1 MDIACSTMKITTVNP
16 YSQEQLGEY
25 EEYDDHRIDGILL
38 GLKEAQ
44 KEWGKHMDRRIDYF
58 RSVLKPNLMHKKE
71 ELARLMTEEMG
82 KPITQS
88 LSEIDKCIRLVD
100 YAIEDYPHFL
110 EPETMRTEG
119 KKTYV
124 RFDPLGTVLLIMPW
138 NFPLWQVMRGAVPAM
153 LAGNA
158 VVLKHASIVT
168 GTSLMIEDIFS
179 SELFKSVI
187 VSGSRVGKLIPRVD
201 GVSLTGSSG
210 AGKSVAQEAG
220 RNLKKVVL
228 ELGGSDPFIVLK
240 SANVHEAAENAVF
253 ARMQNNGQSC
263 IASKRFIVHENVFE
277 EFADEIAGKF
287 SSVRIGDPLDKSTF
301 LGPLSSMEQTRT
313 VRSQIENLSGLGK
326 VSSFGEYT
334 GGIVPPTIAQISG
347 KYDEEVFGP
356 VAILNRFSTDQ
367 EAIQLANE
375 TPFGLGASIWG
386 DSGEAE
392 RIVPEIE
399 AGMVFVNKIVASDP
413 RVPFGGVKQ
422 SGIGRELSKFGTREF
437 TNIKTVW
444 IDH

>member
-1 MDIACSTMKITTVNP
+1 MKITTVNP
-16 YSQEQLGEY
+16 YSQEKLGEY
-25 EEYDDHRIDGILL
+25 EEYDDGRVDRILS

-44 KEWGKHMDRRIDYF
+44 KTWKKDIDVRIDYL
-58 RSVLKPNLMHKKE
+58 RTVLKPNLIKRKE

-82 KPITQS
+82 KPISQS
-88 LSEIDKCIRLVD
+88 LSEIDKCIKLVD
-100 YAIEDYPHFL
+100 YAIEDYPNFL
-110 EPETMRTEG
+110 EPETIRTEG

-179 SELFKSVI
+179 SEQFRSLI
-187 VSGSRVGKLIPRVD
+187 VSGSRAGKIIQKVE

-220 RNLKKVVL
+220 KNLKKVVL
-228 ELGGSDPFIVLK
+228 ELGGSDPFIVMK
-240 SANVHEAAENAVF
+240 SADVHQASENAVF

-263 IASKRFIVHENVFE
+263 IASKRFIVHEDIFQ

-287 SSVRIGDPLDKSTF
+287 ASVRIGDPLDKSTF
-301 LGPLSSMEQTRT
+301 LGPLSSMEQTKT
-313 VRSQIENLSGLGK
+313 VRSQIENLSGIGK
-326 VSSFGEYT
+326 VSSFGEYS

-356 VAILNRFSTDQ
+356 VAILTKFRTDQ
-367 EAIQLANE
+367 EAIALAND

-386 DSGEAE
+386 NSDEAE

>member
-240 SANVHEAAENAVF
+240 SANIHEAAENAVF

-367 EAIQLANE
+367 EAILLANE

-392 RIVPEIE
+392 LIVPEIE

>member
-1 MDIACSTMKITTVNP
+1 MKITTVNP

-110 EPETMRTEG
+110 EPETIMTEG
-119 KKTYV
+119 KKIYV

-240 SANVHEAAENAVF
+240 SAKVHEAAENAVF

-287 SSVRIGDPLDKSTF
+287 ASVRIGDPLDKSTF

-356 VAILNRFSTDQ
+356 VAILNRFRTDQ
-367 EAIQLANE
+367 EAILLANE

>member
-1 MDIACSTMKITTVNP
+1 MKITTVNP
-16 YSQEQLGEY
+16 YNQEKLGEY
-25 EEYDDHRIDGILL
+25 EEYDDDRVDRILS
-38 GLKEAQ
+38 GLREAQ
-44 KEWGKHMDRRIDYF
+44 KTWKKDIDVRIDYF
-58 RSVLKPNLMHKKE
+58 RTVLKPNLIKRKE

-82 KPITQS
+82 KPISQS

-110 EPETMRTEG
+110 EPETIRTEG

-138 NFPLWQVMRGAVPAM
+138 NFPLWQVMRGTVPAM

-158 VVLKHASIVT
+158 VLLKHASIVT

-179 SELFKSVI
+179 SEQFRSLI
-187 VSGSRVGKLIPRVD
+187 VSGSRVGKIIPKVE

-220 RNLKKVVL
+220 KNLKKVVL
-228 ELGGSDPFIVLK
+228 ELGGSDPFIVMK
-240 SANVHEAAENAVF
+240 SADVHQASENAVF

-263 IASKRFIVHENVFE
+263 IASKRFIVHEDIFQ

-287 SSVRIGDPLDKSTF
+287 ASVRIGDPLDKSTF
-301 LGPLSSMEQTRT
+301 LGPLSSMEQTKT
-313 VRSQIENLSGLGK
+313 VRSQIENLSGIGK
-326 VSSFGEYT
+326 VSSFGEYS

-356 VAILNRFSTDQ
+356 VAILTKFRTDQ
-367 EAIQLANE
+367 EAIALAND

-386 DSGEAE
+386 DSDEAE

>member
-1 MDIACSTMKITTVNP
+1 MKITTVNP
-16 YSQEQLGEY
+16 YSQEKLGEY
-25 EEYDDHRIDGILL
+25 EEYDDDRVDRILS

-44 KEWGKHMDRRIDYF
+44 KTWKKDIDVRIDYL
-58 RSVLKPNLMHKKE
+58 RTVLKPNLIKRKE

-82 KPITQS
+82 KPISQS
-88 LSEIDKCIRLVD
+88 LSEIDKCIKLVD
-100 YAIEDYPHFL
+100 YAIEDYPDFL
-110 EPETMRTEG
+110 EPETIRTEG
-119 KKTYV
+119 KKTFV

-179 SELFKSVI
+179 SEQFRSLI
-187 VSGSRVGKLIPRVD
+187 VSGSRAGKIIQKVE

-220 RNLKKVVL
+220 KNLKKVVL
-228 ELGGSDPFIVLK
+228 ELGGSDPFIVMK
-240 SANVHEAAENAVF
+240 SADVHQASENAVF

-263 IASKRFIVHENVFE
+263 IASKRFIVHEDIFQ

-287 SSVRIGDPLDKSTF
+287 ASVRIGDPLDKSTF
-301 LGPLSSMEQTRT
+301 LGPLSSMEQTKT
-313 VRSQIENLSGLGK
+313 VRSQIENLSGIGK
-326 VSSFGEYT
+326 VSSFGKYS

-356 VAILNRFSTDQ
+356 VAILTKFRTDQ
-367 EAIQLANE
+367 EAIALAND

-386 DSGEAE
+386 DSDEAE

>member
-1 MDIACSTMKITTVNP
+1 MKITTVNP
-16 YSQEQLGEY
+16 YNQEKLGEY
-25 EEYDDHRIDGILL
+25 EEYDDDRVDRILS
-38 GLKEAQ
+38 GLREAQ
-44 KEWGKHMDRRIDYF
+44 KTWKKDIDVRIDYF
-58 RSVLKPNLMHKKE
+58 RTVLKPNLIKRKE

-82 KPITQS
+82 KPISQS

-110 EPETMRTEG
+110 EPETIRTEG

-138 NFPLWQVMRGAVPAM
+138 NFPLWQVMRGTVPAM

-179 SELFKSVI
+179 SEQFRSLI
-187 VSGSRVGKLIPRVD
+187 VSGSRAGKIIPKVE

-220 RNLKKVVL
+220 KNLKKVVL
-228 ELGGSDPFIVLK
+228 ELGGSDPFIVMK
-240 SANVHEAAENAVF
+240 SADVHQASENAVF

-263 IASKRFIVHENVFE
+263 IASKRFIVHEDIFQ

-287 SSVRIGDPLDKSTF
+287 ASVRIGDPLDKSTF
-301 LGPLSSMEQTRT
+301 LGPLSSMEQTKT
-313 VRSQIENLSGLGK
+313 VRSQIENLSGIGK
-326 VSSFGEYT
+326 VSSFGEYS

-356 VAILNRFSTDQ
+356 VAILTKFRTDQ
-367 EAIQLANE
+367 EAIALAND

-386 DSGEAE
+386 DSDEAE

>member
-1 MDIACSTMKITTVNP
+1 MKITTVNP
-16 YSQEQLGEY
+16 YSQEKLGEY
-25 EEYDDHRIDGILL
+25 EEYDDGRVDRILS

-44 KEWGKHMDRRIDYF
+44 KTWKKDLDVRIDYL
-58 RSVLKPNLMHKKE
+58 RTVLKPNLIKRKE

-82 KPITQS
+82 KPISQS
-88 LSEIDKCIRLVD
+88 LSEIDKCIKLVD
-100 YAIEDYPHFL
+100 YAIEDYPDFL
-110 EPETMRTEG
+110 EPETIRTEG
-119 KKTYV
+119 KKTFV

-179 SELFKSVI
+179 SEQFRSLI
-187 VSGSRVGKLIPRVD
+187 VSGSRAGKIIQKVE

-220 RNLKKVVL
+220 KNLKKVVL
-228 ELGGSDPFIVLK
+228 ELGGSDPFIVMK
-240 SANVHEAAENAVF
+240 SADVHQASENAVF

-263 IASKRFIVHENVFE
+263 IASKRFIVHEDIFQ

-287 SSVRIGDPLDKSTF
+287 ASVRIGDPLDKSTF
-301 LGPLSSMEQTRT
+301 LGPLSSMEQTKT
-313 VRSQIENLSGLGK
+313 VRSQIENLSGIGK
-326 VSSFGEYT
+326 VSSFGKYS
-334 GGIVPPTIAQISG
+334 GRIVPPTIAQISG

-356 VAILNRFSTDQ
+356 VAILTKFRTDQ
-367 EAIQLANE
+367 EAIALAND

-386 DSGEAE
+386 DSDEAE

>member
-1 MDIACSTMKITTVNP
+1 MKITTVNP
-16 YSQEQLGEY
+16 YSQEKLGEY
-25 EEYDDHRIDGILL
+25 EEYDDGRVDRILS

-44 KEWGKHMDRRIDYF
+44 KTWKKDLDVRIDYL
-58 RSVLKPNLMHKKE
+58 RTVLKPNLIKRKE

-82 KPITQS
+82 KPISQS
-88 LSEIDKCIRLVD
+88 LSEIDKCIKLVD
-100 YAIEDYPHFL
+100 YAIEDYPNFL
-110 EPETMRTEG
+110 EPETIRTEG

-179 SELFKSVI
+179 SEQFRSLI
-187 VSGSRVGKLIPRVD
+187 VSGSRAGKIIQKVE

-220 RNLKKVVL
+220 KNLKKVVL
-228 ELGGSDPFIVLK
+228 ELGGSDPFIVMK
-240 SANVHEAAENAVF
+240 SADVHQASENAVF

-263 IASKRFIVHENVFE
+263 IASKRFIVHEDIFQ

-287 SSVRIGDPLDKSTF
+287 ASVRIGDPLDKSTF
-301 LGPLSSMEQTRT
+301 LGPLSSMEQTKT
-313 VRSQIENLSGLGK
+313 VRSQIENLSGIGK
-326 VSSFGEYT
+326 VSSFGKYS

-356 VAILNRFSTDQ
+356 VAILTKFRTDQ
-367 EAIQLANE
+367 EAIALAND

-386 DSGEAE
+386 NSDEAE

>member
-1 MDIACSTMKITTVNP
+1 MKITTVNP
-16 YSQEQLGEY
+16 YSQEKLGEY
-25 EEYDDHRIDGILL
+25 EEYDDDRVDRILS
-38 GLKEAQ
+38 GLREAQ
-44 KEWGKHMDRRIDYF
+44 KTWKKDIDVRIDYF
-58 RSVLKPNLMHKKE
+58 RTVLKPNLIKRKE

-82 KPITQS
+82 KPISQS
-88 LSEIDKCIRLVD
+88 LSEIDKCIKLVD
-100 YAIEDYPHFL
+100 YAIEDYPNFL
-110 EPETMRTEG
+110 EPETIRTEG
-119 KKTYV
+119 KKTFV
-124 RFDPLGTVLLIMPW
+124 RFDPLGTVLLIRPW
-138 NFPLWQVMRGAVPAM
+138 NFPLWQVMRGTVPAM
-153 LAGNA
+153 LAGN
-158 VVLKHASIVT
+158 VVLLKHASIVT

-179 SELFKSVI
+179 SEQFRSLI
-187 VSGSRVGKLIPRVD
+187 VSGSRVGKIIPKVE

-220 RNLKKVVL
+220 KNLKKVVL
-228 ELGGSDPFIVLK
+228 ELGGSDPFIVMK
-240 SANVHEAAENAVF
+240 SADVHQASENAVF

-263 IASKRFIVHENVFE
+263 IASKRFIVHEDIFQ

-287 SSVRIGDPLDKSTF
+287 ASVRIGDPLDKSTF
-301 LGPLSSMEQTRT
+301 LGPLSSMEQTKT
-313 VRSQIENLSGLGK
+313 VRSQIENLSGIGK
-326 VSSFGEYT
+326 VSSFGEYS

-356 VAILNRFSTDQ
+356 VAILTKFRTDQ
-367 EAIQLANE
+367 EAIALAND

-386 DSGEAE
+386 DSDEAE

-399 AGMVFVNKIVASDP
+399 AGIVFVNKIVASDP

>member
-1 MDIACSTMKITTVNP
+1 MKITTVNP
-16 YSQEQLGEY
+16 YSQEKLGEY
-25 EEYDDHRIDGILL
+25 EEYDDDRVDRILS

-44 KEWGKHMDRRIDYF
+44 KTWKKDIDVRIDYF
-58 RSVLKPNLMHKKE
+58 RTVLKPNLIKRKE

-82 KPITQS
+82 KPISQS
-88 LSEIDKCIRLVD
+88 LSEIDKCIKLVD
-100 YAIEDYPHFL
+100 YAIEDYPDFL
-110 EPETMRTEG
+110 ELETIRTEG

-179 SELFKSVI
+179 SEQFRSLI
-187 VSGSRVGKLIPRVD
+187 VSGSRAGKIIQKVE

-220 RNLKKVVL
+220 KNLKKVVL
-228 ELGGSDPFIVLK
+228 ELGGSDPFIVMK
-240 SANVHEAAENAVF
+240 SADVHQASENAVF

-263 IASKRFIVHENVFE
+263 IASKRFIVHEDIFQ

-287 SSVRIGDPLDKSTF
+287 ASVRIGDPLDKSTF
-301 LGPLSSMEQTRT
+301 LGPLSSMEQTKT
-313 VRSQIENLSGLGK
+313 VRSQIENLSGIGK
-326 VSSFGEYT
+326 VSSFGEYS

-356 VAILNRFSTDQ
+356 VAILTKFRTDQ
-367 EAIQLANE
+367 EAIALAND

-386 DSGEAE
+386 DSDEAE

>member
-1 MDIACSTMKITTVNP
+1 MKITTVNP
-16 YSQEQLGEY
+16 YNQEKLGEY
-25 EEYDDHRIDGILL
+25 EEYDDDRVDRILS
-38 GLKEAQ
+38 GLREAQ
-44 KEWGKHMDRRIDYF
+44 KTWKKDIDVRIDYF
-58 RSVLKPNLMHKKE
+58 RTVLKPNLIKRKE

-82 KPITQS
+82 KPISQS

-110 EPETMRTEG
+110 EPETIRTEG
-119 KKTYV
+119 KKTFV

-179 SELFKSVI
+179 SEQFRSLI
-187 VSGSRVGKLIPRVD
+187 VSGSRAGKIIQKVE

-220 RNLKKVVL
+220 KNLKKVVL
-228 ELGGSDPFIVLK
+228 ELGGSDPFIVMK
-240 SANVHEAAENAVF
+240 SADVHQASENAVF

-263 IASKRFIVHENVFE
+263 IASKRFIVHEDIFQ

-287 SSVRIGDPLDKSTF
+287 ASVRIGDPLDKSTF
-301 LGPLSSMEQTRT
+301 LGPLSSMEQTKT
-313 VRSQIENLSGLGK
+313 VRSQIENLSGIGK
-326 VSSFGEYT
+326 VSSFGEYS

-356 VAILNRFSTDQ
+356 VAILTKFRTDQ
-367 EAIQLANE
+367 EAIALAND

-386 DSGEAE
+386 DSDEAE

>member
-168 GTSLMIEDIFS
+168 GTSLMIEDTFS

-187 VSGSRVGKLIPRVD
+187 VSGSRVGKLIPKVD

>member
-1 MDIACSTMKITTVNP
+1 MKITTVNP
-16 YSQEQLGEY
+16 YNQEKLGEY
-25 EEYDDHRIDGILL
+25 EEYDDDRVDRILS
-38 GLKEAQ
+38 GLREAQ
-44 KEWGKHMDRRIDYF
+44 KTWKKDIDVRIDYF
-58 RSVLKPNLMHKKE
+58 RTVLKPNLIKRKE

-82 KPITQS
+82 KPISQS
-88 LSEIDKCIRLVD
+88 LSEIDKCIKLVD
-100 YAIEDYPHFL
+100 YAIEDYPDFL
-110 EPETMRTEG
+110 EPETIRTEG
-119 KKTYV
+119 KKTFV

-158 VVLKHASIVT
+158 VLLKHASIVT

-179 SELFKSVI
+179 SEQFRSLI
-187 VSGSRVGKLIPRVD
+187 VSGSRVGKIIPKVE

-220 RNLKKVVL
+220 KNLKKVVL
-228 ELGGSDPFIVLK
+228 ELGGSDPFIVMK
-240 SANVHEAAENAVF
+240 SADVHQASENGVF

-263 IASKRFIVHENVFE
+263 IASKRFIVHEDIFQ

-287 SSVRIGDPLDKSTF
+287 ASVRIGDPLDKSTF
-301 LGPLSSMEQTRT
+301 LGPLSSMEQTKT
-313 VRSQIENLSGLGK
+313 VRSQIENLSGIGK
-326 VSSFGEYT
+326 VSSFGEYS

-356 VAILNRFSTDQ
+356 VAILTKFRTDQ
-367 EAIQLANE
+367 EAIALAND

-386 DSGEAE
+386 DSDEAE

-413 RVPFGGVKQ
+413 RDPFGGVKQ

>member
-1 MDIACSTMKITTVNP
+1 MKITTVNP
-16 YSQEQLGEY
+16 YSQEKLREY
-25 EEYDDHRIDGILL
+25 EEYDDHKIDRILSGM
-38 GLKEAQ
+38 KEAQ
-44 KEWGKHMDRRIDYF
+44 KEWKKNMDRRIDYF
-58 RSVLKPNLMHKKE
+58 RNVLKPNLSKRKE
-71 ELARLMTEEMG
+71 ELAKLMTEEMG

-100 YAIEDYPHFL
+100 YAIEDYPQFL
-110 EPETMRTEG
+110 EPEIMKTEG

-168 GTSLMIEDIFS
+168 GTSLMIEEIFS
-179 SELFKSVI
+179 SELFRSVI
-187 VSGSRVGKLIPRVD
+187 VSGSRVGKLIPKVD

-210 AGKSVAQEAG
+210 AGRSVAQEAG

-240 SANVHEAAENAVF
+240 SANIHEAAENAVF

-263 IASKRFIVHENVFE
+263 IASKRFIVHEDVFQD
-277 EFADEIAGKF
+277 FAEEIAGKF
-287 SSVRIGDPLDKSTF
+287 ANVRIGDPLDKSTF

-313 VRSQIENLSGLGK
+313 VRSQIENLSGIGK

-347 KYDEEVFGP
+347 KYEEEVFGP
-356 VAILNRFSTDQ
+356 VAILNRFRTEQ
-367 EAIQLANE
+367 EAITLAND

-386 DSGEAE
+386 DSSEAE
-392 RIVPEIE
+392 RMVSEIE

>member
-1 MDIACSTMKITTVNP
+1 MKITTVNP
-16 YSQEQLGEY
+16 YSQEKLGEY
-25 EEYDDHRIDGILL
+25 EEYDDDRVDRILS

-44 KEWGKHMDRRIDYF
+44 KTWKKDIDVRIDYL
-58 RSVLKPNLMHKKE
+58 RTVLKPNLIKRKE

-82 KPITQS
+82 KPISQS
-88 LSEIDKCIRLVD
+88 LSEIDKCIKLVD
-100 YAIEDYPHFL
+100 YAIEDYPDFL
-110 EPETMRTEG
+110 EPETIRTEG
-119 KKTYV
+119 KKTFV

-179 SELFKSVI
+179 SEQFRSLI
-187 VSGSRVGKLIPRVD
+187 VSGSRVGKIIPKVE

-220 RNLKKVVL
+220 KNLKKVVL
-228 ELGGSDPFIVLK
+228 ELGGSDPFIVMK
-240 SANVHEAAENAVF
+240 SADVHQASENAVF

-263 IASKRFIVHENVFE
+263 IASKRFIVHEDIFQ

-287 SSVRIGDPLDKSTF
+287 ASVRIGDPLDKSTF
-301 LGPLSSMEQTRT
+301 LGPLSSMEQTKT
-313 VRSQIENLSGLGK
+313 VRSQIENLSGIGK
-326 VSSFGEYT
+326 VSSFGEYS

-356 VAILNRFSTDQ
+356 VAILTKFRTDQ
-367 EAIQLANE
+367 EAIALAND

-386 DSGEAE
+386 DSDEAE

>member
-1 MDIACSTMKITTVNP
+1 MRITTVNP
-16 YSQEQLGEY
+16 YSQEKLGEY
-25 EEYDDHRIDGILL
+25 EEYDDNRLNGILS

-44 KEWGKHMDRRIDYF
+44 REWEKDIDRRIDYF
-58 RSVLKPNLMHKKE
+58 RNVLKPNLSKRRD
-71 ELARLMTEEMG
+71 ELAKLITEEMG

-88 LSEIDKCIRLVD
+88 LSEIDKCIKLVD
-100 YAIEDYPHFL
+100 YAINDYPHYL
-110 EPETMRTEG
+110 EPQTIKTEG

-168 GTSLMIEDIFS
+168 GTSLMIEEIFS
-179 SELFKSVI
+179 SELFRSLI
-187 VSGSRVGKLIPRVD
+187 VSGSRVGKLIQKVE

-220 RNLKKVVL
+220 KHLKKVVL

-240 SANVHEAAENAVF
+240 SANVHEASENAVF

-263 IASKRFIVHENVFE
+263 IASKRFIVHEDIFE

-287 SSVRIGDPLDKSTF
+287 ANVKIGDPLDKSTF
-301 LGPLSSMEQTRT
+301 LGPLSSMDQTKT
-313 VRSQIENLSGLGK
+313 VRSQIENLSGMGK
-326 VSSFGEYT
+326 VSSFGQYS

-347 KYDEEVFGP
+347 KFEEEVFGP
-356 VAILNRFSTDQ
+356 VAILTRFKTDE
-367 EAIQLANE
+367 EAIALAND

-386 DSGEAE
+386 HSDEAE

-399 AGMVFVNKIVASDP
+399 SGMVFVNKIVASDP